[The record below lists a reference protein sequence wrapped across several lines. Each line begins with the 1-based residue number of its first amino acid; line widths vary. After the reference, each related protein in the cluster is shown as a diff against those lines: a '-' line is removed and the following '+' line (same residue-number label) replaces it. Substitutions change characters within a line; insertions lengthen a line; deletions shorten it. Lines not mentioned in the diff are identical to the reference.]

1 MIEDDLP
8 NVDRLRQKLDALGL
22 VEPEDKL
29 LVGLFDRP
37 PLRRGL
43 LRRAAFTGAHVLLR
57 QPLERQVNIDEF
69 GRRARLLGQDWWHN
83 PSQVPLLLYQ
93 RLAHLAP
100 SLLLKL
106 PDHLSQVRRVV
117 EDHVLRD

>member
-37 PLRRGL
+37 PLRRGFL
-43 LRRAAFTGAHVLLR
+43 CRAAFTGTHVLLR
-57 QPLERQVNIDEF
+57 
-69 GRRARLLGQDWWHN
+69 
-83 PSQVPLLLYQ
+83 
-93 RLAHLAP
+93 
-100 SLLLKL
+100 
-106 PDHLSQVRRVV
+106 
-117 EDHVLRD
+117 

>member
-1 MIEDDLP
+1 MIKDDLP

-43 LRRAAFTGAHVLLR
+43 LCRAAFPGTQVLLR

-69 GRRARLLGQDWWHN
+69 GRRARLLRQDWRHN

-117 EDHVLRD
+117 EDHVL